1 MDVGPYEVLGVSKDA
16 TDAEIKRN
24 YRRLA
29 RQYHPD
35 RNPNDVA
42 AEDRFKS
49 IQTAYEKIGDS
60 SARQEFDQKKRM
72 EDMFQRNRGN
82 SFGGGFGGFDI
93 GDMFSQFRGRG
104 QENVQNK
111 SNNMNNLSQEVK
123 GSDIESGLDISLE
136 QSINGANIR
145 FSHRRFKVCEN
156 CKGSSF
162 GTSKGCSNCG
172 GKGVKT
178 KSSTITIKVPANAKH
193 GQLLRLKKMGHE
205 HPQGEPGD
213 LIISLRLDAEEGRRW
228 ENGRLVQEA
237 PVPITTLLLGGKVK
251 ILTPLGKR
259 VQIDVPA
266 GTRVGDRRRLQ
277 GHGHDGGQLDI
288 EFVLSEIIEK
298 PDIEIIRNNNQ
309 KKYVSMNIFKGKF

>member
-288 EFVLSEIIEK
+288 EFVLSE
-298 PDIEIIRNNNQ
+298 
-309 KKYVSMNIFKGKF
+309 

>member
-1 MDVGPYEVLGVSKDA
+1 VDVGPYEVLGVSKDA

-237 PVPITTLLLGGKVK
+237 PS
-251 ILTPLGKR
+251 
-259 VQIDVPA
+259 Q
-266 GTRVGDRRRLQ
+266 LQ
-277 GHGHDGGQLDI
+277 LCC
-288 EFVLSEIIEK
+288 
-298 PDIEIIRNNNQ
+298 
-309 KKYVSMNIFKGKF
+309 